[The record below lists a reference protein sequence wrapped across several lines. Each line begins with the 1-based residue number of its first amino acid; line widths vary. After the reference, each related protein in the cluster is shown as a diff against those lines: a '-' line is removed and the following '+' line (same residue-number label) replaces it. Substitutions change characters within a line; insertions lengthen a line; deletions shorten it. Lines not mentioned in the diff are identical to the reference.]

1 MRASSS
7 ASSAGIEICWST
19 KWDIPAWRAPGTSV
33 SPSTSSVA
41 ACAAISVRSGT
52 PCARAARGVSRT
64 SAPPTVKASAPIAA
78 PFMKARRS
86 MSCMVSSPAPRQG
99 ALVIGNHR
107 GAVRRANTVETA
119 AVFWNGSKIQRRFRE
134 RIKRPRAAS
143 ARGFDLAA
151 EQPLGVAIG
160 DALGLVLGKL
170 RQPAAVGLHDGV
182 IAEPALVDPGIGA
195 EQEAI
200 GMTSEELAPLG
211 RQLAAAF
218 ADAATVGELAHQLG
232 VCLQQLSH
240 PPCRRR
246 KSGMRPDDLGAAI
259 VREQNQQRRLVAMGE
274 KIEITSGGEVD
285 DPLDQRCLRGITV
298 NVELADAAEIAAF
311 VFGLD
316 QVVDRGIGRPIL
328 DVVARAI
335 GADERHHPKPG
346 SLGVDELMGAFV
358 RRAVRQD
365 AGDAVAPKN
374 VEHALERII
383 WVGLLIIMKM
393 RVEDFQRLLRAASN
407 RCGEDNDRSGDG
419 ARDNSCYRH
428 GEPPIRRPDGR
439 RCDLTA
445 FSNAA
450 RRARRG
456 NNRPPARST
465 ALLRQIEPDMQLA

>member
-33 SPSTSSVA
+33 SPSASSVA
-41 ACAAISVRSGT
+41 ACAAVSVRSGT

-64 SAPPTVKASAPIAA
+64 SAPPTVKASAPITA

-86 MSCMVSSPAPRQG
+86 MSCMVSSPAPDQG
-99 ALVIGNHR
+99 ALLIGNHR
-107 GAVRRANTVETA
+107 GAVRRETA

-143 ARGFDLAA
+143 ARGLLDLAA
-151 EQPLGVAIG
+151 EQPLGIAVG
-160 DALGLVLGKL
+160 DAFGLILGKL
-170 RQPAAVGLHDGV
+170 RQPAAIGLHDGV
-182 IAEPALVDPGIGA
+182 VAEPALVDPGIGA

-211 RQLAAAF
+211 RKLAAAF

-232 VCLQQLSH
+232 IGLQQLPH

-259 VREQNQQRRLVAMGE
+259 VREQNQERRLVAMGE
-274 KIEITSGGEVD
+274 KMEITSGGEVD
-285 DPLDQRCLRGITV
+285 DPLDQRRLRGITV

-311 VFGLD
+311 VFSLD

-335 GADERHHPKPG
+335 GAYERYHPKPR
-346 SLGVDELMGAFV
+346 SLGVDELMGALV
-358 RRAVRQD
+358 RTAVRQD

-374 VEHALERII
+374 VEHALERIVR
-383 WVGLLIIMKM
+383 VGLLIVVEM
-393 RVEDFQRLLRAASN
+393 RVEDFQRLLRAASD
-407 RCGEDNDRSGDG
+407 RRGEDNDSSGDG
-419 ARDNSCYRH
+419 ARDNSCYGH

-439 RCDLTA
+439 RCDLAA
-445 FSNAA
+445 FSKAA

-456 NNRPPARST
+456 NNRPAAQST

>member
-33 SPSTSSVA
+33 SPSASSVA
-41 ACAAISVRSGT
+41 ACAAVSVRSGT

-64 SAPPTVKASAPIAA
+64 SAPPTVKASAPNAA

-86 MSCMVSSPAPRQG
+86 MSCMVSSPAPDQG
-99 ALVIGNHR
+99 ALLIGNHR
-107 GAVRRANTVETA
+107 GAVRRETA

-151 EQPLGVAIG
+151 EQPLGVAMG

-170 RQPAAVGLHDGV
+170 RKPAAVGLHDGV
-182 IAEPALVDPGIGA
+182 VAEPALVDPSIGA

-200 GMTSEELAPLG
+200 GMTGEELAPLG
-211 RQLAAAF
+211 CELAAAL
-218 ADAATVGELAHQLG
+218 ADAAAVGELAHQLG
-232 VCLQQLSH
+232 ICLQQLPH
-240 PPCRRR
+240 PPHRRR
-246 KSGMRPDDLGAAI
+246 ESGMRPDDLGAAI
-259 VREQNQQRRLVAMGE
+259 VSEQNQKRRLVAMGE
-274 KIEITSGGEVD
+274 KIEIASGGEVD
-285 DPLDQRCLRGITV
+285 DLLDQPRLRGITV

-328 DVVARAI
+328 HIVARAI

-346 SLGVDELMGAFV
+346 SLGVDELMGALI
-358 RRAVRQD
+358 RTAVRQD

-374 VEHALERII
+374 VEHALERIVR
-383 WVGLLIIMKM
+383 VGLLIVVKM
-393 RVEDFQRLLRAASN
+393 RVEDFQCRLRTACN
-407 RCGEDNDRSGDG
+407 RCGDDNDRGGDD
-419 ARDNSCYRH
+419 ARNNS
-428 GEPPIRRPDGR
+428 
-439 RCDLTA
+439 
-445 FSNAA
+445 
-450 RRARRG
+450 
-456 NNRPPARST
+456 
-465 ALLRQIEPDMQLA
+465 